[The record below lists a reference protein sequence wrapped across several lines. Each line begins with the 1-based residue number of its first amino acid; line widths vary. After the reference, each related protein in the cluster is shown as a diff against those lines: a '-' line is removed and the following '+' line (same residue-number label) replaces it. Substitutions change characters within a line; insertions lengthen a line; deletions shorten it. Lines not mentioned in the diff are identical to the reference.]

1 MARVVGAT
9 FDVVP
14 KGNGFAGVVV
24 TKVLEGLVGCMW
36 GCSGRLGRMVRG
48 WDMWLMRRLPLNLR
62 WRALRLVGVGIVD
75 GLRWLLGVCGSIQ
88 LFFFSP

>member
-14 KGNGFAGVVV
+14 KGFGFAGVVA

-36 GCSGRLGRMVRG
+36 GCSGRLGRLVTG
-48 WDMWLMRRLPLNLR
+48 WDMLKSSEVV
-62 WRALRLVGVGIVD
+62 AEAATEFVVE
-75 GLRWLLGVCGSIQ
+75 GLSASCCVYS
-88 LFFFSP
+88 